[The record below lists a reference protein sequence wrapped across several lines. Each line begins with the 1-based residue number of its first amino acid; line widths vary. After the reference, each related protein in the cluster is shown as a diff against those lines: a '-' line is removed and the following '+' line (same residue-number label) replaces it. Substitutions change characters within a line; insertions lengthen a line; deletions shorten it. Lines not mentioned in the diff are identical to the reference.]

1 MASDFVAV
9 PEWFSWENAGAGVAV
24 ADVDGDGHPDI
35 VVLMVDAPAGQNSG
49 HYRVGHRL
57 AADGTV
63 NGWRP
68 WLPVPDWYGWENQ
81 GAGVAV
87 ADLDGDGHLD
97 LVVFVVD
104 APEEQNSGL
113 YRIGRRLGA
122 DGTVTGGWGP
132 WLPVPDWFAWENQG
146 ADIAV
151 ADLNGSGR
159 PDLVVF
165 MVDAPQGPNGGY
177 YRVGRDLTADGTVTG
192 GWGPWLPVPDWYGWE
207 NQGAG
212 IAVADL
218 DGDGRPEL
226 LVFVVDAPEGQNGGY
241 YTVGW
246 SLDATGRVSDGW
258 GPWSAVPDWYG
269 WENQGGSAAVADL
282 DGTGRPELVVFAV
295 DNPEQRNTGYY
306 RVLDLVTDLDTAA
319 TKGVWRLLDFDTQI
333 NPVHA
338 ALMRTGDVLLFS
350 GSGNDVDRFVA
361 HDFRTR
367 VWRYPSAHLDAPST
381 PIDLFCA
388 GQAFLP
394 DGRMLAAGGT
404 GQYDPFVGLRDA
416 LVFDPATRAWTRKP
430 NMAGGRWYP
439 TLVPLADGRVL
450 AVSGFAAGDTV
461 NEVPEIYTDTPP
473 GWSTV
478 HSPGKWPLYGHL
490 FLLRDGRVFY
500 AGGQWGGN
508 YGVHPSVWN
517 LSSGA
522 VTVVHGLTAPGMR
535 NQAAS
540 VLLPP
545 AQDQRVM
552 ITGGGGVEHGHH
564 GVVAGTKEACVV
576 DFTAATPAYQAVAAM
591 HHARMH
597 LCATL
602 LPDRTVLV
610 TGGAAQEEN
619 AAVAALEAEIFDPTT
634 RTWTVGAPARV
645 PRLYHSVALL
655 MPDGKVMTAGSN
667 PVRKTEELRI
677 EVYWPPYLFQGPR
690 PTVALASNQGRY
702 GGTVTATTDASAL
715 STVSLVRP
723 GASTHSFDNEQRLVD
738 LPFTTD
744 AAGRLTL
751 TLPTEREL
759 APPGWYLVFA
769 VDTKGVPSRGA
780 WLQLS

>member
-9 PEWFSWENAGAGVAV
+9 PEWFSWENQGAGVAV
-24 ADVDGDGHPDI
+24 ADVDGDGRPDI
-35 VVLMVDAPAGQNSG
+35 VVLMADDPVGQNFG
-49 HYRVGHRL
+49 HYRVGHGL

-63 NGWRP
+63 SRWGPWRQ
-68 WLPVPDWYGWENQ
+68 VPDWYGWVNVDV
-81 GAGVAV
+81 GIAV
-87 ADLDGDGHLD
+87 ADIDGDGHLD
-97 LVVFVVD
+97 LLVFVVD
-104 APEEQNSGL
+104 APDGPNSGL
-113 YRIGRRLGA
+113 YRVGRRLAA
-122 DGTVTGGWGP
+122 DGAVTGGWGP
-132 WLPVPDWFAWENQG
+132 WQRVPDWFAWENQG
-146 ADIAV
+146 ADIEV

-159 PDLVVF
+159 PDLVVV
-165 MVDAPQGPNGGY
+165 MVDAPPGPNGGY

-192 GWGPWLPVPDWYGWE
+192 GWGPWLQVPDWYGWE

-212 IAVADL
+212 VAVADL

-226 LVFVVDAPEGQNGGY
+226 LVFVVDNPEGQNGGY

-246 SLDATGRVSDGW
+246 GLDATGRVSDGW
-258 GPWSAVPDWYG
+258 GPWSAVPGWG
-269 WENQGGSAAVADL
+269 FWENQGGSASLADL
-282 DGTGRPELVVFAV
+282 DGTGRPELVVFAI
-295 DNPEQRNTGYY
+295 DNPGQRNTGYY

-319 TKGVWRLLDFDTQI
+319 AKGVWRLLDFDTQI

-338 ALMRTGDVLLFS
+338 ALLRTGHVLLFS

-361 HDFRTR
+361 RDFRTR
-367 VWRYPSAHLDAPST
+367 VWRYPSSRLDAPST

-404 GQYDPFVGLRDA
+404 AHYDPFSGLRDT
-416 LVFDPATRAWTRKP
+416 LVFDPATRTWTRKP

-439 TLVPLADGRVL
+439 TLLPLADGRLL
-450 AVSGFAAGDTV
+450 AVSGFDAGDTV
-461 NEVPEIYTDTPP
+461 NERPEIYSDTPP

-478 HSPGKWPLYGHL
+478 RSPGKWPLYAHL

-522 VTVVHGLTAPGMR
+522 ITVVHGLTAPDMR

-552 ITGGGGVEHGHH
+552 IAGGGGPEHHH
-564 GVVAGTKEACVV
+564 GGAVAGVKDACIV
-576 DFTAATPAYQAVAAM
+576 DLTAAAPAYQAIAPM

-597 LCATL
+597 LSATL

-610 TGGAAQEEN
+610 SGGSALEEN
-619 AAVAALEAEIFDPTT
+619 AAVAAREAEIFSPTT
-634 RTWTVGAPARV
+634 RTWTVAAAARV

-677 EVYWPPYLFQGPR
+677 EVYWPPYLFRGPR
-690 PTVALASNQGRY
+690 PALTLASNKGSY
-702 GGTVTATTDASAL
+702 GGTVTATTDASTL
-715 STVSLVRP
+715 STVNLVRP
-723 GASTHSFDNEQRLVD
+723 GATTHSFDNEQRLVN
-738 LPFTTD
+738 LPFTN

-751 TLPTEREL
+751 TLPTERSL

-769 VDTKGVPSRGA
+769 VNTRGVPSRGA